1 MPFFF
6 WTEYA
11 GYMECTVH
19 LLAGMPVCY
28 IYRQQEGLTE
38 RTPAWATSRR
48 PTDEVRSS
56 LHSRSAS
63 MTRSFRLANTKAG
76 TRRTGSQGNVRRRGF
91 GALSTGLQFQ
101 MVVASGSRFLPAR
114 REGIIDMDK
123 EIRYFVNGYEMLLYL
138 SGDREE
144 RKSVDCFELQDFKS
158 EEEAVAAARDFI
170 SEHKNAVNDQ
180 KHGIGSVTYWVAV
193 VERAVED
200 AVMGWLPCDRDG
212 VTEDEEGMVPDD
224 ATVAYISTLD
234 GSREERAFELAK
246 HDYYG
251 FLDYKEDRYTTVY
264 GYMD

>member
-1 MPFFF
+1 MGYIEKTYGRSEKFLAFKVCFYDTLVP
-6 WTEYA
+6 TREYKS
-11 GYMECTVH
+11 GYAADRFARKC
-19 LLAGMPVCY
+19 AA
-28 IYRQQEGLTE
+28 Q
-38 RTPAWATSRR
+38 
-48 PTDEVRSS
+48 
-56 LHSRSAS
+56 
-63 MTRSFRLANTKAG
+63 
-76 TRRTGSQGNVRRRGF
+76 GF

-114 REGIIDMDK
+114 QEGITDMDK

-144 RKSVDCFELQDFKS
+144 RKSVDYFELQDFES

-234 GSREERAFELAK
+234 GSREERAFNLAK